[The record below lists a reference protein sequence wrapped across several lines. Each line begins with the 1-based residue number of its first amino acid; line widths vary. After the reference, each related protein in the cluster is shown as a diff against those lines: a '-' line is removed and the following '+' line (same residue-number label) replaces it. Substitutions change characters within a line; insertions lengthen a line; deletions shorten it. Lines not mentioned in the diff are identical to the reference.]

1 MRSAFQGSM
10 GAGSSEDDAQDPAPV
25 ATAAAQSSGPV
36 DPPEQKHA
44 ERLGVEA
51 KELDAKA
58 GKAAATPAGER
69 RVTDAIAKDYKV
81 DPSVVT
87 DLRNRKIGYGEITIA
102 LALSQELMK
111 QNKTMSQ
118 SQALDTI
125 LAKRTA
131 GEGWGQIAH
140 DLHLKLGHV
149 RSKVEKAEKQVARVE
164 RSEKQRN
171 RKRWRRSR
179 RWRSPRSQPR
189 LSAPGAD
196 LQADYPCTERS
207 FDALLLHG
215 DQRGSVVGVCFI
227 SGGGGRA
234 ALVAV

>member
-1 MRSAFQGSM
+1 MKTKWFGQLCAAA
-10 GAGSSEDDAQDPAPV
+10 GAVALVV

-87 DLRNRKIGYGEITIA
+87 DLRNRKIGYGKITIA

-164 RSEKQRN
+164 RSEKAEKPEKMEKVEKMEKPEKPAKVER
-171 RKRWRRSR
+171 
-179 RWRSPRSQPR
+179 
-189 LSAPGAD
+189 PG
-196 LQADYPCTERS
+196 R
-207 FDALLLHG
+207 
-215 DQRGSVVGVCFI
+215 
-227 SGGGGRA
+227 
-234 ALVAV
+234 

>member
-1 MRSAFQGSM
+1 MKIKWFGQLCAAA
-10 GAGSSEDDAQDPAPV
+10 GAVALVV
-25 ATAAAQSSGPV
+25 ATAAAQSNGPV
-36 DPPEQKHA
+36 DPAEQKHA
-44 ERLGVEA
+44 ERLEAEA
-51 KELDAKA
+51 KELNAKA

-69 RVTDAIAKDYKV
+69 RVTDAIAKDYKA

-87 DLRNRKIGYGEITIA
+87 DLRNRKMGYGEIAIA

-149 RSKVEKAEKQVARVE
+149 RNELKKAEKQVARVE
-164 RSEKQRN
+164 RAEKAEKVEKMEKPEKPAKVER
-171 RKRWRRSR
+171 
-179 RWRSPRSQPR
+179 
-189 LSAPGAD
+189 PG
-196 LQADYPCTERS
+196 R
-207 FDALLLHG
+207 
-215 DQRGSVVGVCFI
+215 
-227 SGGGGRA
+227 
-234 ALVAV
+234 

>member
-1 MRSAFQGSM
+1 MKTKWFGQLCAAAAAVVIVVTT
-10 GAGSSEDDAQDPAPV
+10 AG
-25 ATAAAQSSGPV
+25 AQSSGPV
-36 DPPEQKHA
+36 DPSEQKHA

-87 DLRNRKIGYGEITIA
+87 DLRNRKMGYGEIAIA

-131 GEGWGQIAH
+131 GEGWGKIAH

-149 RSKVEKAEKQVARVE
+149 RSKVEKAEKQVARLE
-164 RSEKQRN
+164 RSEKAEKPEKMEKVEKMEKPEKPAKVER
-171 RKRWRRSR
+171 
-179 RWRSPRSQPR
+179 
-189 LSAPGAD
+189 PG
-196 LQADYPCTERS
+196 R
-207 FDALLLHG
+207 
-215 DQRGSVVGVCFI
+215 
-227 SGGGGRA
+227 
-234 ALVAV
+234 